1 MSQTEAIAPA
11 APLRRARRIAAIEV
25 SEILR
30 IGARAAQLKR
40 EGRDVIVLGAGIV
53 GVCCALELQRRGMS
67 VQLVDRREPGM
78 ETSMGNAGVLA
89 RSSLMPFNHPGLW
102 SQLPRLLK
110 NDTVQFRYRWQYL
123 ARNLGWAARFL
134 LSARPSV
141 FQETAEALD
150 GLIRLS
156 APEHLRLMDASGA
169 RRRLRDTGWIFLYRT
184 QAAWDS
190 GALAR
195 RAFAQYEVPTQ
206 ELSPAELAAL
216 EPALSPIF
224 HRALWIQGSYSVDD
238 PHEVVAA
245 YAEIFRR
252 QGGEFRRLAAGG
264 IRRDGQGW
272 TVQGLEG
279 SGSLTADRLVV
290 ALGPWSKDILKSVGI
305 SLPMAFERG
314 YHMHY
319 SGRGGASVTRPVYDT
334 GGGYVLSPMAR
345 GLRLSTGVEL
355 DACDAPART
364 DQLDLAEARAR
375 EAFPLDKR
383 LDPAAWLGR
392 RPTLPD
398 SRPMIGE
405 APRHPGLWL
414 ALGHQH
420 IGFSTGPGTAKI
432 LGELMADGGGAASR
446 HQAFRPG
453 RFI

>member
-1 MSQTEAIAPA
+1 M
-11 APLRRARRIAAIEV
+11 
-25 SEILR
+25 
-30 IGARAAQLKR
+30 GNH
-40 EGRDVIVLGAGIV
+40 VIVLGAGIV

-67 VQLVDRREPGM
+67 VTLVDRQAPGM

-102 SQLPRLLK
+102 GQLPRLLK
-110 NDTVQFRYRWQYL
+110 NDTVQFRYRWPYL
-123 ARNLGWAARFL
+123 TSNLGWAARFL
-134 LSARPSV
+134 MSARPSV
-141 FQETAEALD
+141 FQETARALD

-156 APEHLRLMDASGA
+156 APEHLKLLDESGA
-169 RRRLRDTGWIFLYRT
+169 RHRLRDSGWIFLYRT
-184 QAAWDS
+184 AAAWNA

-195 RAFAQYEVPTQ
+195 RTFAQYDVPTR
-206 ELSPAELAAL
+206 ELNPAELAEV

-245 YAEIFRR
+245 YARLFQRE
-252 QGGEFRRLAAGG
+252 GGTFKRMDAAA
-264 IRRDGQGW
+264 IRRDANGW
-272 TVQGLEG
+272 TVQGTSASE
-279 SGSLTADRLVV
+279 SVSADRLVV
-290 ALGPWSKDILKSVGI
+290 ALGPWSKALLKTTGI
-305 SLPMAFERG
+305 DLPMAFERG

-319 SGRGGASVTRPVYDT
+319 SGRDGARVTRPVYDT

-355 DACDAPART
+355 NACEAPARPE
-364 DQLDLAEARAR
+364 QLDLAEQRAR
-375 EAFPLDKR
+375 EALPLGDR
-383 LDPAAWLGR
+383 LEAAAWLGR

-420 IGFSTGPGTAKI
+420 IGFSTAPGTAKV
-432 LGELMADGGGAASR
+432 LAELMLDGATASR
-446 HQAFRPG
+446 HAAFRPG

>member
-1 MSQTEAIAPA
+1 MGNH
-11 APLRRARRIAAIEV
+11 V
-25 SEILR
+25 
-30 IGARAAQLKR
+30 
-40 EGRDVIVLGAGIV
+40 VVLGAGIV

-67 VQLVDRREPGM
+67 VTLVDRQAPGM

-102 SQLPRLLK
+102 GQLPRLLK
-110 NDTVQFRYRWQYL
+110 NDTVQFRYRWPYL
-123 ARNLGWAARFL
+123 ASNLGWAARFL
-134 LSARPSV
+134 MSARPSV
-141 FQETAEALD
+141 FQETARALD

-156 APEHLRLMDASGA
+156 APEHLKLLDESGA
-169 RRRLRDTGWIFLYRT
+169 RHRLRDTGWIFLYRT
-184 QAAWDS
+184 AAAWHA

-195 RAFAQYEVPTQ
+195 RTFAQYDVPTR
-206 ELSPAELAAL
+206 ELNPAELAEV

-245 YAEIFRR
+245 YARLFQRE
-252 QGGEFRRLAAGG
+252 GGTFKRMDAAA
-264 IRRDGQGW
+264 IRRDGNGW
-272 TVQGLEG
+272 AVQGTSASE
-279 SGSLTADRLVV
+279 SVSADWLVV
-290 ALGPWSKDILKSVGI
+290 ALGPWSKALLKTTGI
-305 SLPMAFERG
+305 DLPMAFERG

-319 SGRGGASVTRPVYDT
+319 NGRDGARVTRPVYDT

-355 DACDAPART
+355 NACEAPARPE
-364 DQLDLAEARAR
+364 QLDLAEQRAR
-375 EAFPLDKR
+375 EAFPLGDR
-383 LDPAAWLGR
+383 LDAAAWLGR

-405 APRHPGLWL
+405 APRHPCLWL

-420 IGFSTGPGTAKI
+420 IGFSTAPGTAKV
-432 LGELMADGGGAASR
+432 LAELMLDGAAASR
-446 HQAFRPG
+446 HAAFRPG